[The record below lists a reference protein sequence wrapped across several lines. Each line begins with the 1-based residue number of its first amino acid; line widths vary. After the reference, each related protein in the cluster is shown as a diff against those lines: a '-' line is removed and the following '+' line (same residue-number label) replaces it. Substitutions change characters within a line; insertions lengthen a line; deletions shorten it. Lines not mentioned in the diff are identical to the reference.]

1 MLTSHSANTS
11 PEFQHVAKPLNLD
24 PGSPETFQLIRTWA
38 NRCWTEHRRCIKT
51 RKKLWSLRKRS
62 RGLPTRLLEIG
73 SKGEAN
79 VILRDIVDASKV
91 ARLPREYLFA
101 ALSYCW
107 GSPNANVRLLKANM
121 EEFRRGIALANL
133 PATIQ
138 DAIYVVRAMGLQ
150 YIWIDALCIIQ
161 DDRDDQKREL
171 QKIEAIFAGA
181 QVVLSAAVADSCHK
195 GFLQP
200 RNLRELLGNVYRFPC
215 YSSVDG
221 SHEGAYVFSEG
232 AISDCQQKDP
242 IDKRAWTL
250 QEHAQAVSLLRFGTR
265 QVSWK
270 CQISSDPEIDGGHN
284 DRLTTT
290 ESDEEI
296 FVGNYHQG
304 SLTKY
309 LSSGSIYDN
318 FCEHWM
324 NLIVS
329 YTTRSLTLQSDA
341 LPAIGALAENYAL
354 TARGEMG
361 RYCAGLWEQDMAR
374 QLLWFKPSPTD
385 EPENK
390 RRSPSWSWASLPG
403 QIQYP
408 AMQFSETNIEI
419 INCAIKQQD
428 LSWPYGGVI
437 SGVLTVKAQLR
448 ALPWAI
454 YPSVSTDHE
463 TADDDMLLAVNVSW
477 DTRAQWRPQPIFC
490 MEILPDEDKNSRS
503 LGLVLRP
510 LENSSFERNRLL

>member
-1 MLTSHSANTS
+1 M
-11 PEFQHVAKPLNLD
+11 
-24 PGSPETFQLIRTWA
+24 
-38 NRCWTEHRRCIKT
+38 
-51 RKKLWSLRKRS
+51 
-62 RGLPTRLLEIG
+62 
-73 SKGEAN
+73 
-79 VILRDIVDASKV
+79 
-91 ARLPREYLFA
+91 
-101 ALSYCW
+101 
-107 GSPNANVRLLKANM
+107 
-121 EEFRRGIALANL
+121 
-133 PATIQ
+133 
-138 DAIYVVRAMGLQ
+138 
-150 YIWIDALCIIQ
+150 
-161 DDRDDQKREL
+161 
-171 QKIEAIFAGA
+171 
-181 QVVLSAAVADSCHK
+181 
-195 GFLQP
+195 
-200 RNLRELLGNVYRFPC
+200 
-215 YSSVDG
+215 
-221 SHEGAYVFSEG
+221 
-232 AISDCQQKDP
+232 
-242 IDKRAWTL
+242 
-250 QEHAQAVSLLRFGTR
+250 
-265 QVSWK
+265 
-270 CQISSDPEIDGGHN
+270 SSDPEIDGGHN

-296 FVGNYHQG
+296 FVNNYHQG

-309 LSSGSIYDN
+309 LSIGSIYDN
-318 FCEHWM
+318 FCEHWRK
-324 NLIVS
+324 LIVS
-329 YTTRSLTLQSDA
+329 YTTRSLTLHSDA
-341 LPAIGALAENYAL
+341 LPAIGAVSENYAL
-354 TARGEMG
+354 TVRGEMG

-510 LENSSFERNRLL
+510 LENSSFERIGYYECPGSLIEEFDKAHTRNRSLSRAFREITII